1 VTGLGSVAGDPFMR
15 ADENR
20 AIKTAAERGITPAE
34 ALSQMMRGKA
44 PLLGIGGAAAMGG
57 LAAQDDYR

>member
-1 VTGLGSVAGDPFMR
+1 MR
-15 ADENR
+15 AVENR

-44 PLLGIGGAAAMGG
+44 PLLGVGGAAAMGG
-57 LAAQDDYR
+57 LAAQDNYDQQ